1 MNRDQWLIERK
12 SGVGGSDVAAIL
24 GLSSF
29 KTAYEIW
36 LEKTSPEALPG
47 ANAVDELERVQFGR
61 LMEDIIARE
70 YARREGV
77 KVRRRNELVRHPRYS
92 WMIANVDRLI
102 DGRRCGLECKN
113 VDAMAFRLGD
123 WGQPGTDQAP
133 DEYVLQCQ
141 HYMVVL
147 DYPVWHLA
155 ACVGGNRLVQFV
167 IERDN
172 ELAEMIVEAEHEF
185 WRRVET
191 REPPALDYE
200 HPTTPGLLTRL
211 YPGTNGETIQLGDD
225 IAHWHHVKE
234 QADRLAKQYE
244 DVSKAARNH
253 ILEAIGPAAI
263 GLLPDGSA
271 YRRKVIERRA
281 YTVEPSSYVDCR
293 HVKAKDKS

>member
-1 MNRDQWLIERK
+1 MNREEWLAERRT
-12 SGVGGSDVAAIL
+12 GIGGSDVAPIL
-24 GLSSF
+24 GLSPF
-29 KTAYEIW
+29 KTAFEVW
-36 LEKTSPEALPG
+36 LEKTNAAIEQG
-47 ANAVDELERVQFGR
+47 ATDALERVQFGR

-77 KVRRRNELVRHPRYS
+77 KVRRKHVLLRHPRYP

-102 DGRRCGLECKN
+102 DCRRCGLECKN

-123 WGQPGTDQAP
+123 WGAPGTDQAP

-155 ACVGGNRLVQFV
+155 ACVGGNRLVTFV

-172 ELAEMIVEAEHEF
+172 ELADMIVEAEHEF
-185 WRRVET
+185 WQHVET
-191 REPPALDYE
+191 KAPPALDYE
-200 HPTTPGLLTRL
+200 HPTTHGVLTRL
-211 YPGTNGETIQLGDD
+211 YAGTNGETIQLGDD

-234 QADRLAKQYE
+234 QADRLAKQYH
-244 DVSKAARNH
+244 DVSEAARNH
-253 ILEAIGPAAI
+253 ILEAISTASI

-271 YRRKVIERRA
+271 YRRKVIERKA
-281 YTVEPSSYVDCR
+281 YAVEAATYVDCR

>member
-1 MNRDQWLIERK
+1 MNREQWLAERRT
-12 SGVGGSDVAAIL
+12 GIGGSDVAAIL
-24 GLSSF
+24 GLSPF
-29 KTAYEIW
+29 KTAFEVW
-36 LEKTSPEALPG
+36 LDKTSAELTQSAT
-47 ANAVDELERVQFGR
+47 DDLERIQFGR

-77 KVRRRNELVRHPRYS
+77 KVRRRNELVRHPRYP
-92 WMIANVDRLI
+92 WMIANPDRLI
-102 DGRRCGLECKN
+102 DGKRCGLECKN

-155 ACVGGNRLVQFV
+155 ACVGGNRLLTFV

-172 ELAEMIVEAEHEF
+172 ELAGMIVEAEHEF
-185 WRRVET
+185 WECVEQQRR
-191 REPPALDYE
+191 PPIEYE
-200 HPTTPGLLTRL
+200 HATTHVVLTRL
-211 YPGTNGETIQLGDD
+211 YSGTNGETIPLGED
-225 IAHWHHVKE
+225 IAHWHCVKE

-244 DVSKAARNH
+244 EVSRAARNH
-253 ILEAIGPAAI
+253 ILEAIGPASV

-271 YRRKVIERRA
+271 YRRKVIERKA
-281 YTVEPSSYVDCR
+281 YTVEAATYVDCR

>member
-1 MNRDQWLIERK
+1 MNREQWLAERK
-12 SGVGGSDVAAIL
+12 SGIGGSDVAPIL
-24 GLSSF
+24 GLSPF
-29 KTAYEIW
+29 KTGFEVW
-36 LEKTSPEALPG
+36 LEKTNADLVQSQTDAL
-47 ANAVDELERVQFGR
+47 EHVQFGR

-77 KVRRRNELVRHPRYS
+77 KVRRKHVLLRHPRYP

-123 WGQPGTDQAP
+123 WGTPGSDQAP

-155 ACVGGNRLVQFV
+155 ACVGGNRLVTFV

-172 ELAEMIVEAEHEF
+172 ELADMLVDAEHEF
-185 WRRVET
+185 WECVEQR
-191 REPPALDYE
+191 REPAIDYE
-200 HPTTPGLLTRL
+200 HPTTHTVLTRL
-211 YPGTNGETIQLGDD
+211 YSGTNGETTELGED

-234 QADRLAKQYE
+234 QADRLSKQYE
-244 DVSKAARNH
+244 DVSRAARNH
-253 ILEAIGPAAI
+253 ILEAIGPASI

-271 YRRKVIERRA
+271 YRRKIIERKA
-281 YTVEPSSYVDCR
+281 YTVEAATYVDCR